1 MCEAGGRSRRV
12 AKLSKVK
19 HKSVNSVRE
28 RNRRVGGCWR
38 LRLRCKG
45 HKTRVKNRLGAES
58 KGTEVNQQQQVK
70 DVNRESMADRKV
82 ELKEADDRG
91 GAGWRQGDG

>member
-12 AKLSKVK
+12 AKLSEVK

-28 RNRRVGGCWR
+28 RNRRVGGIWG

-45 HKTRVKNRLGAES
+45 HKTRVRNRLGTES